1 MDYQAERLGLIV
13 DLAEQSMDIVQRFSN
28 DPVEAGRIQ
37 TASGPI
43 KNLKQ
48 VSADIK
54 LDGQFAIDVAV
65 TELIDVLKTDTS
77 VDALIDG
84 LTDTAALAEASA
96 DRSESAASLAAA
108 FSNPFPSIADGLK
121 KTSGSGA
128 TDRFFSVPGTGRTL
142 ATAYLNDAGSEVKIG
157 DAPSVKAVTDL
168 GIEDQSAEVSGL
180 PFAMVDDDGRRLWL
194 ESGLDGGPTP
204 YAAKKIGATLTE
216 ENAPVLAEGIAGKA
230 IAGSLEAVGIEA
242 LPELNDQVFAM
253 LDENDRRLWLEA
265 GLDGGPTPYAAKKIG
280 ATLTEENSPVLAEGI
295 TGKAIAES
303 LDAVG
308 IEMLSELN
316 DQAFAITDEHDR
328 RLWLEAG
335 SDGKPSAYAMKCI
348 VEKLP
353 GDIGGAPSTYNAGT
367 KGVLKMVSGPN
378 FVAPGDSMT
387 AGAGGNGTNY
397 TGVLQGLL
405 TAAGH
410 PGTVKNRGVGGENSV
425 TITARMGGYPFMVL
439 PVAEVIPATTTPFE
453 ITLLP
458 INGQMPAPLKQG
470 SLTYT
475 GRLGAV
481 PGTFSRTE
489 SGGVLTYYFTRAT
502 AGSEVVANRP
512 MAMYLDVGIE
522 ARGDIYLIWIGQ
534 NGPDTTRAIQDAKAL
549 IQQMTALD
557 KRFLVISKPGG
568 TSAQD
573 AEDAQWF
580 AEFGRRFIPIRQYM
594 VKYGLADAG
603 ITPTAQDIIDMANG
617 TVPSSLRVDPTHWN
631 ASGYTILGHVVFQR
645 LIELEWL

>member
-168 GIEDQSAEVSGL
+168 GIEDQSAEASGL

-265 GLDGGPTPYAAKKIG
+265 GLDGGPTPYAAK
-280 ATLTEENSPVLAEGI
+280 
-295 TGKAIAES
+295 
-303 LDAVG
+303 
-308 IEMLSELN
+308 
-316 DQAFAITDEHDR
+316 
-328 RLWLEAG
+328 
-335 SDGKPSAYAMKCI
+335 
-348 VEKLP
+348 
-353 GDIGGAPSTYNAGT
+353 
-367 KGVLKMVSGPN
+367 
-378 FVAPGDSMT
+378 
-387 AGAGGNGTNY
+387 
-397 TGVLQGLL
+397 
-405 TAAGH
+405 
-410 PGTVKNRGVGGENSV
+410 
-425 TITARMGGYPFMVL
+425 
-439 PVAEVIPATTTPFE
+439 
-453 ITLLP
+453 
-458 INGQMPAPLKQG
+458 
-470 SLTYT
+470 
-475 GRLGAV
+475 
-481 PGTFSRTE
+481 
-489 SGGVLTYYFTRAT
+489 
-502 AGSEVVANRP
+502 
-512 MAMYLDVGIE
+512 
-522 ARGDIYLIWIGQ
+522 
-534 NGPDTTRAIQDAKAL
+534 
-549 IQQMTALD
+549 
-557 KRFLVISKPGG
+557 
-568 TSAQD
+568 
-573 AEDAQWF
+573 
-580 AEFGRRFIPIRQYM
+580 
-594 VKYGLADAG
+594 
-603 ITPTAQDIIDMANG
+603 
-617 TVPSSLRVDPTHWN
+617 
-631 ASGYTILGHVVFQR
+631 
-645 LIELEWL
+645 

>member
-128 TDRFFSVPGTGRTL
+128 TDRFFSVPGTGRNL

-168 GIEDQSAEVSGL
+168 GIEDQSAEASGL

-194 ESGLDGGPTP
+194 ES
-204 YAAKKIGATLTE
+204 
-216 ENAPVLAEGIAGKA
+216 
-230 IAGSLEAVGIEA
+230 
-242 LPELNDQVFAM
+242 
-253 LDENDRRLWLEA
+253 

-573 AEDAQWF
+573 AEDAQ
-580 AEFGRRFIPIRQYM
+580 
-594 VKYGLADAG
+594 
-603 ITPTAQDIIDMANG
+603 
-617 TVPSSLRVDPTHWN
+617 
-631 ASGYTILGHVVFQR
+631 
-645 LIELEWL
+645 